1 MKLLLVHQNFP
12 GQYKHLAARFGA
24 DPGVQVVAIG
34 EQDNLSK
41 RPDIPGVQR
50 LAYRVAR
57 EVGKE
62 IHPYLRNIEAAVLRG
77 QAVARIAMQLR
88 AKGFVPDLICAHPAW
103 GEALYLREIFPDSRI
118 LAFFEFYYLSQGAD
132 MGFDPEFPATLD
144 DHLRIRT
151 WNMVQQSSFFSADAG
166 ITPTRW
172 QASVYPAEFQA
183 KMNIIHDGIDTDT
196 LRPNPAARF
205 PLSDGRFLTRSDEV
219 ISFISRGLEPYR
231 GFHIFM
237 RALPDLMRRR
247 PNAQIVIVG
256 GDTPSY
262 GRRPKDA
269 ANWRE
274 YLLREIGDEIDP
286 NRLHFVGKI
295 PYPGFVSLLQIS
307 RAHVYLSYPFV
318 LSWSMLEAMAAG
330 APVIA
335 SRTPPVTEFIRH
347 ETNGLLFDF
356 FDRQALVEA
365 VCRALDDADL
375 SQALTRS
382 ARQTIVE
389 GYDLERVCL
398 PAQIKLMQALA
409 RPLAEPNQ

>member
-256 GDTPSY
+256 GDIPSY

-274 YLLREIGDEIDP
+274 YLLREVGDKIDP

-295 PYPGFVSLLQIS
+295 PYPAFVSLLQIS

-398 PAQIKLMQALA
+398 PAQIKLMHALA

>member
-274 YLLREIGDEIDP
+274 YLLREIGDQIDP

-295 PYPGFVSLLQIS
+295 PYPAFVSLLQIS

-398 PAQIKLMQALA
+398 PAQIKLMHALA

>member
-1 MKLLLVHQNFP
+1 M
-12 GQYKHLAARFGA
+12 
-24 DPGVQVVAIG
+24 
-34 EQDNLSK
+34 
-41 RPDIPGVQR
+41 
-50 LAYRVAR
+50 
-57 EVGKE
+57 
-62 IHPYLRNIEAAVLRG
+62 AVT
-77 QAVARIAMQLR
+77 VARIAMQLR

-231 GFHIFM
+231 GFHLFM
-237 RALPDLMRRR
+237 RALPELMRRR

-274 YLLREIGDEIDP
+274 YLLREVGDQIDP

-295 PYPGFVSLLQIS
+295 PYPAFVSLLQIA

-330 APVIA
+330 APIIA

-398 PAQIKLMQALA
+398 PAQIKLMHALA
-409 RPLAEPNQ
+409 RPLAEPKQ

>member
-12 GQYKHLAARFGA
+12 GQYKHIAARFGA

-205 PLSDGRFLTRSDEV
+205 PLPDGRVLTRSDEV

-231 GFHIFM
+231 GFHLFM
-237 RALPDLMRRR
+237 RALPELMRRR

-274 YLLREIGDEIDP
+274 YLLREVGDQIDP

-295 PYPGFVSLLQIS
+295 PYPAFVSLLQVA

-330 APVIA
+330 APIIA

-398 PAQIKLMQALA
+398 PAQIKLMHALA
-409 RPLAEPNQ
+409 RPLAEPKQ